1 MFWNT
6 SIEKIEN
13 NKLKDVRIKNRT
25 HFYLND
31 VIKFEDFEFDNIL
44 LY

>member
-13 NKLKDVRIKNRT
+13 NKSKNVRIKNRT
-25 HFYLND
+25 RFYLDD
-31 VIKFEDFEFDNIL
+31 VIKFEDFEFDNVL
-44 LY
+44 LD